1 MSTETRIE
9 SVTRDGLEFPVHDA
23 GPIDGSPVVLLH
35 GFPERATAWR
45 HVEPLL
51 HRAGYR
57 TLAMDQRGYAPN
69 ARPRRR
75 RDYRLEELV
84 ADATALIDLV
94 GAPVHVVGHDWGAVV
109 GWSLAMAD
117 PDRVHTLTAVSVPH
131 PQAFLKSWVTS
142 RQGLKSWYMA
152 AFQLP
157 WIPEK
162 LGDLGRMTGFLRQAG
177 MDPEDLARFESE
189 VLATGALRGGL
200 MWYRGLPFSNPRATG
215 GKVRVPTTLV
225 WSDQD
230 IAISRAAVDKAE
242 AYVAAP
248 YELVVLAGVSHW
260 IPTQAPDALAE
271 AILER
276 ITS

>member
-1 MSTETRIE
+1 VTVERIAQ
-9 SVTRDGLEFPVHDA
+9 VTRNGLEFGVLDEGPVD
-23 GPIDGSPVVLLH
+23 GPPIVLLH
-35 GFPERATAWR
+35 GFPERATVWR
-45 HVEPLL
+45 YVVPKL
-51 HRAGYR
+51 HAAGFR
-57 TLAMDQRGYAPN
+57 TLAMDQRGYAPG

-84 ADATALIDLV
+84 ADVAALIDRV

-109 GWSLAMAD
+109 AWGLAMTD

-152 AFQLP
+152 AFNVP
-157 WIPEK
+157 WLPEK
-162 LGDLGRMTGFLRQAG
+162 LGDLGRMTRFLEQAG
-177 MDPEDLARFESE
+177 MDEEDIARFESE

-200 MWYRGLPFSNPRATG
+200 MWYRGLPFSNPRTTG
-215 GKVRVPTTLV
+215 TKVRVPTTLV

-230 IAISRAAVDKAE
+230 IAITRQAVDKAE
-242 AYVAAP
+242 AYVEAP

-276 ITS
+276 VTG